1 MSPTD
6 AMHSVRRMTL
16 RVPLAGLTAMLLG
29 LIACGGKNTGAADS
43 TGNAPAATSTP
54 AAQPTPAAT
63 AADTTKSGGMSNMAG
78 MAMTGDPDHDFLRMM
93 MDHHKGL
100 IAMAHPTIESK
111 EKLAV
116 KPLAK
121 RLDSEQDKDMDKMST
136 MLDSL
141 YKDNYT
147 PMVMPD
153 NKAMADQLASKSG
166 AAYDTTFMQDV
177 VKHHEEALKMIDA
190 YLPKA
195 KQPAIKAMA
204 EQMKSLQQREIAELR
219 KQLGSAAP

>member
-1 MSPTD
+1 MTANDPT
-6 AMHSVRRMTL
+6 HSVRRVTSS
-16 RVPLAGLTAMLLG
+16 VSAAGLAMMFLALS
-29 LIACGGKNTGAADS
+29 ACGRNKSGAADS
-43 TGNAPAATSTP
+43 AASAAAATTPPAAPAST
-54 AAQPTPAAT
+54 AAT
-63 AADTTKSGGMSNMAG
+63 ADTTKSAGSMAG

-121 RLDSEQDKDMDKMST
+121 RLDSEQDKDMDKMSS

-147 PMVMPD
+147 PMVMPE
-153 NKAMADQLASKSG
+153 NKAMADTLASKSG
-166 AAYDTTFMQDV
+166 SAYDTTFMRNV
-177 VKHHEEALKMIDA
+177 VKHHEDALKMIDA
-190 YLPKA
+190 YLPTA

-204 EQMKSLQQREIAELR
+204 EQMKSVQQREIAELR
-219 KQLGSAAP
+219 RQLGTAAP

>member
-1 MSPTD
+1 MIEKYPAYSARSAT
-6 AMHSVRRMTL
+6 ATL
-16 RVPLAGLTAMLLG
+16 ALAGLTAMVVVLG
-29 LIACGGKNTGAADS
+29 ACGGKKTGGPDSATAA
-43 TGNAPAATSTP
+43 AATSAP
-54 AAQPTPAAT
+54 SASAAAT
-63 AADTTKSGGMSNMAG
+63 SPSDTTKSGSSGNMAG
-78 MAMTGDPDHDFLRMM
+78 MAMTGDPDRDFLHMM

-147 PMVMPD
+147 PTVMPD
-153 NKAMADQLASKSG
+153 NKAMADTLASKSG
-166 AAYDTTFMQDV
+166 AAYDTTFMRNV
-177 VKHHEEALKMIDA
+177 VKHHEGAITMIDA

-204 EQMKSLQQREIAELR
+204 EQMKAVQQREIAELR
-219 KQLGSAAP
+219 KRLGRAAP

>member
-1 MSPTD
+1 MTVNDPMRL
-6 AMHSVRRMTL
+6 APRMTSAAS
-16 RVPLAGLTAMLLG
+16 LAGLTATLL
-29 LIACGGKNTGAADS
+29 LLTACGGKNGGRSDSAAS
-43 TGNAPAATSTP
+43 AAVAATTPVAPAAATSD
-54 AAQPTPAAT
+54 T
-63 AADTTKSGGMSNMAG
+63 AKSGMGNMAG

-153 NKAMADQLASKSG
+153 NKAMADTLASKSG
-166 AAYDTTFMQDV
+166 AAYDTTFMRNV
-177 VKHHEEALKMIDA
+177 IKHHEEALKMIDA

-195 KQPAIKAMA
+195 KQPGIKAMA
-204 EQMKSLQQREIAELR
+204 EQMKSAQQREIGELR

>member
-1 MSPTD
+1 MTRNDP
-6 AMHSVRRMTL
+6 MHSAHGGTSIISLAALAATL
-16 RVPLAGLTAMLLG
+16 LALA
-29 LIACGGKNTGAADS
+29 ACGGKNTGASDS
-43 TGNAPAATSTP
+43 AAATKAPATP
-54 AAQPTPAAT
+54 AAGASTSDT
-63 AADTTKSGGMSNMAG
+63 AKSGSMGNMAG

-141 YKDNYT
+141 YKDTYT
-147 PMVMPD
+147 PMLMPD
-153 NKAMADQLASKSG
+153 NKAMADELASKSG
-166 AAYDTTFMQDV
+166 AAYDTTFMRNV
-177 VKHHEEALKMIDA
+177 IKHHEEALKMIDA

-195 KQPAIKAMA
+195 KQPAIKAMS
-204 EQMKSLQQREIAELR
+204 EQMKALQQREIAELR
-219 KQLGSAAP
+219 KRLGTAAPK